1 MRRYTPIYVV
11 FNMCWSLSDV
21 LHVRKVVQ
29 MRCYTSIHVVFNMCM
44 NWCLSGVFHLLL
56 LIVTCSKLSGKI
68 GVNTEYVV
76 VDLWCRSRVQKG
88 ERWCK

>member
-1 MRRYTPIYVV
+1 MLEFKLCFTRGESGV
-11 FNMCWSLSDV
+11 NAV
-21 LHVRKVVQ
+21 L
-29 MRCYTSIHVVFNMCM
+29 HVVFNMYM